1 MQLTRWSRVSAT
13 GLLTILSLAYVAPGN
28 AQSSQSTYQL
38 LFELELTAGQSTANA
53 AITLSQRTSALIELR
68 FRAPLHQFTE
78 FRGDGKIQRAGDIVT
93 WRPPDSGGI
102 LHYNVEINH
111 NRNAG
116 GFDALITDDWAL
128 FRADDVFPP
137 ARIRRKVGTT
147 GTSSLI
153 LSVPKGWSAVTPFMK
168 GPDNQSVVDNPK
180 RMFDR
185 PVGWIIAGHLG
196 VRRDFISGIDVSV
209 AAPKDAGTERVS
221 MLALLSWTL
230 PYLTRELDEVP
241 DRLSVV
247 SANDPMWRGGLSAPN
262 SIFVHADRPLL
273 SENATSTLLHETVH
287 MLTGF
292 PTDPD
297 QDWIDEGIA
306 EYLTLETLRRSG
318 TISDK
323 RFTAAIEGFRKRG
336 KSVESLSARIS
347 KGDITARA
355 VVIFAALDLEIQ
367 KTTDGDADIFTL
379 LRLLMMEKTPVDV
392 PRLRDLALEITAAED
407 AVNNS
412 IKSLAPDQLPGFE
425 E

>member
-1 MQLTRWSRVSAT
+1 MQSTRWPRVSAT
-13 GLLTILSLAYVAPGN
+13 VLLTILSLAYAASCN

-68 FRAPLHQFTE
+68 FRAPSHQFTK

-93 WRPPDSGGI
+93 WRPPDSGGA
-102 LHYNVEINH
+102 LHYNVESNH
-111 NRNAG
+111 NRKEG
-116 GFDALITDDWAL
+116 SFDALITDDWAL

-137 ARIRRKVGTT
+137 ARIRRVVGTT

-168 GPDNQSVVDNPK
+168 GPDNQRVVDNPK

-209 AAPKDAGTERVS
+209 AAPKGAGAERVS

-230 PYLTRELDEVP
+230 PSLTRELDEVP
-241 DRLSVV
+241 ARLNVV
-247 SANDPMWRGGLSAPN
+247 SANNPMWRGGLSAPN

-287 MLTGF
+287 VLTGF
-292 PTDPD
+292 PTDAD

-336 KSVESLSARIS
+336 KSVESLSARNS
-347 KGDITARA
+347 NGDITARA

-379 LRLLMMEKTPVDV
+379 LRLLMMEKTPVGV
-392 PRLRDLALEITAAED
+392 PRLRDLALEITATADTVDGRIE
-407 AVNNS
+407 
-412 IKSLAPDQLPGFE
+412 SLAPDQLPGFDE
-425 E
+425 